1 MTEEQTKTRHAWY
14 SEKQKAVMARF
25 RSYGPGIRPVRYS
38 TPDGG
43 IVIAT
48 HIQDSPNCI
57 AEFDDMQYLG
67 AVTMFLGYV

>member
-14 SEKQKAVMARF
+14 SKKQEVALARLG
-25 RSYGPGIRPVRYS
+25 SIGYYSGPVRYS

-43 IVIAT
+43 SVIAT

-57 AEFDDMQYLG
+57 AKFDDMQYLG
-67 AVTMFLGYV
+67 VVTKFLGHV